1 MNQDLSPE
9 QMRAVIE
16 AIQRGS
22 KIEAIKHYREATSL
36 GLAESKDAIDA
47 LVESVPSVSGPPP
60 FPQLTGSPTGGLTP
74 DERNAVI
81 GAIRRGN
88 KIEAIRIY
96 REATGLG
103 LAESKDAVEAMESSG
118 ASQGHGSSFEARTP
132 LPHWD
137 PLAEKKKG
145 CFGMIA
151 VLIALV
157 VAWVLE
163 F

>member
-9 QMRAVIE
+9 QLRVVVD

-22 KIEAIKHYREATSL
+22 KIEAIKHYREATGL
-36 GLAESKDAIDA
+36 GLAESKDAVEAMAEA
-47 LVESVPSVSGPPP
+47 LPTLSVPPPI
-60 FPQLTGSPTGGLTP
+60 PQLTRSLTGLTP
-74 DERNAVI
+74 EKRNAVI
-81 GAIRRGN
+81 GAIRRGQ
-88 KIEAIRIY
+88 KIEAIKIY

-103 LAESKDAVEAMESSG
+103 LAESKDAVEAMETSG
-118 ASQGHGSSFEARTP
+118 DTQGNGPTFESRTP

-151 VLIALV
+151 VLVAV
-157 VAWVLE
+157 VAGVVMGGW
-163 F
+163 